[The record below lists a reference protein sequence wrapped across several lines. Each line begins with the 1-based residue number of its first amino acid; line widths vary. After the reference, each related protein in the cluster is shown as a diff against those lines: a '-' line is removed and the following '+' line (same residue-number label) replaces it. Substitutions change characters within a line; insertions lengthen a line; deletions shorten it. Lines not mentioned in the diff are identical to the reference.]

1 MENFELLVDILI
13 EEGYLTDPIII
24 DAFRKTPRKPFL
36 KEPYKKLEGLNAPLP
51 IGDEQTISQ
60 PATVA
65 FMLHLLQPKPGNKL
79 LEIGYGSGWQTAI
92 LARIMYQKNSPGE
105 IFAYEINNKIAEFGR
120 KNLDRFLPDDL
131 ARHVHL
137 YSEDYAKSSQDHA
150 PYDKIIAAA
159 AFEETP
165 VNLIQQLNLEGVIVY
180 PTKVNDIRKITKET
194 NEAYSEDIFPGF
206 VFVPIT
212 H

>member
-1 MENFELLVDILI
+1 MKNYDLLVDTLI
-13 EEGYLTDPIII
+13 EQGHLTDPVIIE
-24 DAFRKTPRKPFL
+24 AFRTTPRKPFL
-36 KEPYKKLEGLNAPLP
+36 KETYKKLEGLNAPLP

-65 FMLHLLQPKPGNKL
+65 FMLHLLQPKPGNKV

-92 LARIMYQKNSPGE
+92 LARIMYQKNRPGE
-105 IFAYEINNKIAEFGR
+105 IVAYEINKEIAAFGK
-120 KNLDRFLPDDL
+120 KNLNQFLPNNL
-131 ARHVHL
+131 SRYIHL
-137 YSEDYAKSSQDHA
+137 YPEDYATSSQNHA

-165 VNLIQQLNLEGVIVY
+165 VNLIQQLIIGGMIVY

-194 NEAYSEDIFPGF
+194 NETYTEDIFPGF